1 MRIQGSVALVTGTNR
16 GVGRATVKV
25 LMEQGAAKVYATA
38 RDASKIAD
46 LAAAYPG
53 KVEVIA
59 LDITNAAQVAAAAT
73 KASDVNLL
81 INNAGVN
88 KMRGF
93 IAGNGIDDA
102 RAEMEAN
109 YFGTMSMC
117 RAFAPV
123 LKANGGGAIINVISI
138 AARVTIPMLG
148 SYCASKW
155 ALFSLTQGVRAEL
168 AKQGTLVVSVNPG
181 AIDTDMAKGMD
192 MAKLDPADVARQ
204 SLKAVEDG
212 VEDIYVGDMAQG
224 TIQGVRAD
232 EKAVEKQL
240 ASMLP
245 M

>member
-1 MRIQGSVALVTGTNR
+1 MNVKGSVALVTGANR

-25 LMEQGAAKVYATA
+25 LIEQGAAKVYATA

-53 KVEVIA
+53 KVEALA
-59 LDITNAAQVAAAAT
+59 LDITKPEQVSAAAARA
-73 KASDVNLL
+73 KDVSLL

-88 KMRGF
+88 KMKGF
-93 IAGNGIDDA
+93 IAVDSIDHA

-109 YFGTMSMC
+109 YFGTLAMC

-123 LKANGGGAIINVISI
+123 LKANGGGAIVNVITIVS
-138 AARVTIPMLG
+138 RVTIPMLG

-155 ALFSLTQGVRAEL
+155 ALFSMNQGVRAEL

-224 TIQGVRAD
+224 MLQGMRAD
-232 EKAVEKQL
+232 EKAMEKQL
-240 ASMLP
+240 AGMLP
-245 M
+245 I

>member
-1 MRIQGSVALVTGTNR
+1 MQIKGSIALVTGTNR
-16 GVGRATVKV
+16 GVGRTTVKV

-53 KVEVIA
+53 KVEALA
-59 LDITNAAQVAAAAT
+59 LDITKPDQVSAVAARA
-73 KASDVNLL
+73 KDVNLL

-88 KMRGF
+88 KMKGF
-93 IAGNGIDDA
+93 IAADSIDHA
-102 RAEMEAN
+102 RAEMDAN
-109 YFGTMSMC
+109 YFGTLAMC
-117 RAFAPV
+117 RTFAPV

-138 AARVTIPMLG
+138 VGRVTIPMLG

-192 MAKLDPADVARQ
+192 MAKLEPADVARQ

-240 ASMLP
+240 AGMLP

>member
-1 MRIQGSVALVTGTNR
+1 MQIKGSIALVTGTNR

-25 LMEQGAAKVYATA
+25 LIEQGAAKVYATA

-53 KVEVIA
+53 KVEALA
-59 LDITNAAQVAAAAT
+59 LDITRPEQVSAVAART
-73 KASDVNLL
+73 KDVNLL

-88 KMRGF
+88 KTKGF
-93 IAGNGIDDA
+93 IAADSIDHA

-109 YFGTMSMC
+109 YFGALAMC

-123 LKANGGGAIINVISI
+123 LKGNGGGAIVNVISV
-138 AARVTIPMLG
+138 AGRVTIPMLG

-168 AKQGTLVVSVNPG
+168 AKQGTFVVSVNPG

-212 VEDIYVGDMAQG
+212 VEDIYVGEMAQG
-224 TIQGVRAD
+224 TMQGLRVD
-232 EKAVEKQL
+232 EKALEKQL
-240 ASMLP
+240 AGMLP

>member
-1 MRIQGSVALVTGTNR
+1 MQIKGSIALVTGANR

-53 KVEVIA
+53 KVEALA
-59 LDITNAAQVAAAAT
+59 LDITKPNQVSAAGQRA
-73 KASDVNLL
+73 KDVNLL

-88 KMRGF
+88 QMKGF
-93 IAGNGIDDA
+93 IAADSIDPA

-109 YFGTMSMC
+109 YFGTLAMC

-123 LKANGGGAIINVISI
+123 LKTNGGGAIINVVSV
-138 AARVTIPMLG
+138 AARVTIPILG

-155 ALFSLTQGVRAEL
+155 ALFSMTQGVRAEL
-168 AKQGTLVVSVNPG
+168 AKQGTFVVSVNPG

-204 SLKAVEDG
+204 SLQAVEDG
-212 VEDIYVGDMAQG
+212 VEDIYVGEMAKG
-224 TIQGVRAD
+224 TMQSLRAD
-232 EKAVEKQL
+232 EKAMEKQL
-240 ASMLP
+240 AGMLP

>member
-1 MRIQGSVALVTGTNR
+1 MNVKGSVALVTGANR
-16 GVGRATVKV
+16 GVGRAFVKV
-25 LMEQGAAKVYATA
+25 LLEQGANKVYATA

-53 KVEVIA
+53 KVEALA
-59 LDITNAAQVAAAAT
+59 LDITKPEQVSAAAARA
-73 KASDVNLL
+73 KDVSLL

-88 KMRGF
+88 KMKGF
-93 IAGNGIDDA
+93 IAVDSIDHA

-109 YFGTMSMC
+109 YFGTLAMC
-117 RAFAPV
+117 RAFAPA
-123 LKANGGGAIINVISI
+123 LKANGGGAIINVITI
-138 AARVTIPMLG
+138 VARVTIPMLG

-155 ALFSLTQGVRAEL
+155 ALFSMTQGVRAEL
-168 AKQGTLVVSVNPG
+168 AKQGTFVVSVNPG

-192 MAKLDPADVARQ
+192 MAKLDPADVVRQ

-224 TIQGVRAD
+224 MLQGLRAD
-232 EKAVEKQL
+232 EKAMEKHL
-240 ASMLP
+240 AGMLP

>member
-1 MRIQGSVALVTGTNR
+1 MKVKGSIALVTGANR
-16 GVGRATVKV
+16 GVGRATINV
-25 LMEQGAAKVYATA
+25 LMEQGASKVYATA

-46 LAAAYPG
+46 LAAAFPG
-53 KVEVIA
+53 KVEALA
-59 LDITNAAQVAAAAT
+59 LDITKPDQVSAAALRA
-73 KASDVNLL
+73 KDVNLL

-88 KMRGF
+88 KMKGF
-93 IAGNGIDDA
+93 IAADSIDHA

-109 YFGTMSMC
+109 YFGTLAMC

-123 LKANGGGAIINVISI
+123 LKANGGGAIINVASI

-148 SYCASKW
+148 SYCGSKW

-168 AKQGTLVVSVNPG
+168 AKQGTLVISVNPG

-192 MAKLDPADVARQ
+192 MAKLDPSDVARQ
-204 SLKAVEDG
+204 SLKAVDEG

-224 TIQGVRAD
+224 TIRGVRAD

-240 ASMLP
+240 ADMLP

>member
-1 MRIQGSVALVTGTNR
+1 MQIKGSIALVTGTNR

-25 LMEQGAAKVYATA
+25 LMEQGAAKVYAAA
-38 RDASKIAD
+38 RDVSKIAD
-46 LAAAYPG
+46 LVAAYPG
-53 KVEVIA
+53 KVEAIA
-59 LDITNAAQVAAAAT
+59 LDITKPEQVSAAAAH
-73 KASDVNLL
+73 ARDVTLL

-88 KMRGF
+88 KMR
-93 IAGNGIDDA
+93 IDDA

-109 YFGTMSMC
+109 YFGTLSMC

-123 LKANGGGAIINVISI
+123 LKANGGGAIINVASI
-138 AARVTIPMLG
+138 LARVTIPMLG

-155 ALFSLTQGVRAEL
+155 ALYSLTQGVRGEL
-168 AKQGTLVVSVNPG
+168 AKQGTFVISVNPG
-181 AIDTDMAKGMD
+181 AIDTDMAKGMEA
-192 MAKLDPADVARQ
+192 AKLDPADVARQ

-240 ASMLP
+240 AGMLP

>member
-1 MRIQGSVALVTGTNR
+1 MNIKGSVALVTGANR

-25 LMEQGAAKVYATA
+25 LIEQGAAKVYATA
-38 RDASKIAD
+38 RDAGKIAD

-53 KVEVIA
+53 KVEALA
-59 LDITNAAQVAAAAT
+59 LDITQPEQVSAAAARA
-73 KASDVNLL
+73 KDVSLL

-88 KMRGF
+88 KMKGF
-93 IAGNGIDDA
+93 IAVDSIDHA

-109 YFGTMSMC
+109 YFGTLAMC

-123 LKANGGGAIINVISI
+123 LKANGGGAIVNVITI
-138 AARVTIPMLG
+138 VARVTIPMLG

-155 ALFSLTQGVRAEL
+155 ALFSMTQGVRAEL

-181 AIDTDMAKGMD
+181 AIDTDMAKGME

-204 SLKAVEDG
+204 SLKAVEEG

-224 TIQGVRAD
+224 MLQGMRAD
-232 EKAVEKQL
+232 EKAMEKQL
-240 ASMLP
+240 SGMLP

>member
-1 MRIQGSVALVTGTNR
+1 MNVKGSVALVTGANR

-25 LMEQGAAKVYATA
+25 LIEQGAAKVYATA
-38 RDASKIAD
+38 RDAGKIAD

-53 KVEVIA
+53 KVEALA
-59 LDITNAAQVAAAAT
+59 LDITQPEQVSAAAARA
-73 KASDVNLL
+73 KDVSLL

-88 KMRGF
+88 KMKGF
-93 IAGNGIDDA
+93 IAVDSIDHA

-109 YFGTMSMC
+109 YFGTLAMC
-117 RAFAPV
+117 RAFAPI
-123 LKANGGGAIINVISI
+123 LKANGGGAIVNVITI
-138 AARVTIPMLG
+138 VARVTIPMLG

-155 ALFSLTQGVRAEL
+155 ALFSMTQGVRAEL

-181 AIDTDMAKGMD
+181 AIDTDMAKGME

-204 SLKAVEDG
+204 SLKAVEEG

-224 TIQGVRAD
+224 MLQGMRAD
-232 EKAVEKQL
+232 EKAMEKQL
-240 ASMLP
+240 SGMLP

>member
-1 MRIQGSVALVTGTNR
+1 MQVKGSIALVTGTNR

-25 LMEQGAAKVYATA
+25 LIEQGAAKVYATA
-38 RDASKIAD
+38 RDAGKIAD

-53 KVEVIA
+53 KVEAIA
-59 LDITNAAQVAAAAT
+59 LDITKPEQVSAVAARAR
-73 KASDVNLL
+73 DVNLL

-93 IAGNGIDDA
+93 IAAGGIDDA

-109 YFGTMSMC
+109 YFGTLSMC

-123 LKANGGGAIINVISI
+123 LKANGGGAMINVISI
-138 AARVTIPMLG
+138 VARVTIPMLG

-181 AIDTDMAKGMD
+181 AIDTDMAKGME

-240 ASMLP
+240 AGMLP

>member
-1 MRIQGSVALVTGTNR
+1 MKIQGSVVLVTGANR
-16 GVGRATVKV
+16 GVGRAFVKV
-25 LMEQGAAKVYATA
+25 LLDQGAKKIYATA
-38 RDASKIAD
+38 RDVAKIAD
-46 LAAAYPG
+46 LAQPG
-53 KVEVIA
+53 KVEILA
-59 LDITNAAQVAAAAT
+59 LDITNAAQVAAAAA
-73 KASDVNLL
+73 KASDVNVL

-123 LKANGGGAIINVISI
+123 LKTNGGGAIINVASI

-192 MAKLDPADVARQ
+192 VAKLNPADVARQ
-204 SLKAVEDG
+204 SLKAVDDG
-212 VEDIYVGDMAQG
+212 IEDIYVGDMAQG

-240 ASMLP
+240 AGMLP

>member
-1 MRIQGSVALVTGTNR
+1 MQIKGSVALVTGTNR
-16 GVGRATVKV
+16 GVGRATIKV
-25 LMEQGAAKVYATA
+25 LIEQGAAKVYATA

-53 KVEVIA
+53 KMEALA
-59 LDITNAAQVAAAAT
+59 LDVTKPEQVSAAAAR
-73 KASDVNLL
+73 ARDVTLL

-88 KMRGF
+88 KMKGF
-93 IAGNGIDDA
+93 IATDSNDHA

-138 AARVTIPMLG
+138 AGRLTIPMLG

-168 AKQGTLVVSVNPG
+168 AKQGTFVVSVNPG

-212 VEDIYVGDMAQG
+212 VEDIYVGEMAQG
-224 TIQGVRAD
+224 MIQGVRGD
-232 EKAVEKQL
+232 EKALEKQL

>member
-1 MRIQGSVALVTGTNR
+1 MKIQGSVALVTGANR
-16 GVGRATVKV
+16 GVGRAFVKV
-25 LMEQGAAKVYATA
+25 LLDQGAKKIYATA
-38 RDASKIAD
+38 RDVSKIAD
-46 LAAAYPG
+46 LAQPG
-53 KVEVIA
+53 KVEILA
-59 LDITNAAQVAAAAT
+59 LDITNAAQVAAAAA

-81 INNAGVN
+81 VNNAGVN
-88 KMRGF
+88 KMSGF
-93 IAGNGIDDA
+93 IAAKNLDGA

-109 YFGTMSMC
+109 YFGTLAMC

-123 LKANGGGAIINVISI
+123 LKANGGGAISNVVTIV
-138 AARVTIPMLG
+138 ARVTIPMLG

-168 AKQGTLVVSVNPG
+168 AKQGTFVGSVNPG

-212 VEDIYVGDMAQG
+212 VEDIYVGEMALG
-224 TIQGVRAD
+224 MIQGVRAD
-232 EKAVEKQL
+232 EKAMEKQL
-240 ASMLP
+240 AGMLP

>member
-1 MRIQGSVALVTGTNR
+1 MNVKGSVALVTGANR
-16 GVGRATVKV
+16 GVGRAFVKV
-25 LMEQGAAKVYATA
+25 LLEQGANKVYATA
-38 RDASKIAD
+38 RDAGKIAD

-53 KVEVIA
+53 KVEALA
-59 LDITNAAQVAAAAT
+59 LDITKPEQVSAAAARA
-73 KASDVNLL
+73 KDVSLL

-88 KMRGF
+88 KMKGF
-93 IAGNGIDDA
+93 IAVDSIDHA

-109 YFGTMSMC
+109 YFGTLVMC

-123 LKANGGGAIINVISI
+123 LKANGGGAIINVITI
-138 AARVTIPMLG
+138 VARVTIPMLG

-155 ALFSLTQGVRAEL
+155 ALFSMTQGVRAEL
-168 AKQGTLVVSVNPG
+168 AKQGTFVVSVNPG

-192 MAKLDPADVARQ
+192 MAKLDPADVVRQ

-224 TIQGVRAD
+224 MLQGLRAD
-232 EKAVEKQL
+232 EKAMEKHL
-240 ASMLP
+240 AGMLP

>member
-1 MRIQGSVALVTGTNR
+1 MNIKGSIALVTGTNR

-25 LMEQGAAKVYATA
+25 LIEQGAAKVYATA

-53 KVEVIA
+53 KVEALA
-59 LDITNAAQVAAAAT
+59 LDVTKPEQVSAAAARA
-73 KASDVNLL
+73 KDVNLL

-88 KMRGF
+88 KMKGF
-93 IAGNGIDDA
+93 IAADNIDHA

-109 YFGTMSMC
+109 YFGTMAMC

-123 LKANGGGAIINVISI
+123 LKANGGGAILNIISI
-138 AARVTIPMLG
+138 AGRVTIPMLG

-224 TIQGVRAD
+224 MLQGMRAD
-232 EKAVEKQL
+232 EKAMEKQL

-245 M
+245 T

>member
-1 MRIQGSVALVTGTNR
+1 MQIKGSVALVTGTNR

-25 LMEQGAAKVYATA
+25 LIEQGAAKVYATA

-53 KVEVIA
+53 KVEALA
-59 LDITNAAQVAAAAT
+59 LDVTKPEQVSAAAAR
-73 KASDVNLL
+73 ARDVTLL

-88 KMRGF
+88 KMKGF
-93 IAGNGIDDA
+93 IATDSNDHA

-138 AARVTIPMLG
+138 AGRLTIPMLG

-168 AKQGTLVVSVNPG
+168 AKQGTFVVSVNPG

-204 SLKAVEDG
+204 SLKAMEDG

-224 TIQGVRAD
+224 MIQGVRSD
-232 EKAVEKQL
+232 EKALEKQL

>member
-1 MRIQGSVALVTGTNR
+1 MQVKGSIALVTGSNR

-25 LMEQGAAKVYATA
+25 LVEQGAAKVYATA
-38 RDASKIAD
+38 RDASKISD
-46 LAAAYPG
+46 LVAAYPG
-53 KVEVIA
+53 KVEALA
-59 LDITNAAQVAAAAT
+59 LDITRPEQVTAAAAR
-73 KASDVNLL
+73 AHDVNLL

-93 IAGNGIDDA
+93 IAADSIDHA

-109 YFGTMSMC
+109 YFGTLVMC

-123 LKANGGGAIINVISI
+123 LKANGGGALINVVSV
-138 AARVTIPMLG
+138 AGRVTIPMLG

-168 AKQGTLVVSVNPG
+168 AKQGTFVVSVNPG

-192 MAKLDPADVARQ
+192 VAKLDPVDVARQ

-212 VEDIYVGDMAQG
+212 VEDIYVGDMAQSAM
-224 TIQGVRAD
+224 QGLRAD
-232 EKAVEKQL
+232 EKAEEKRL
-240 ASMLP
+240 AGMLP
-245 M
+245 I